1 MAKKPSNIKRY
12 TLSIEVDV
20 DILTEMYREAADLKP
35 DEPSPD
41 VLEMLE
47 SEAQWLLQSG
57 VIVKNLEEVKE

>member
-1 MAKKPSNIKRY
+1 MIQESSNTKRFNI
-12 TLSIEVDV
+12 TLEVDV
-20 DILTEMYREAADLKP
+20 DILTEMYRKAADLEL

-57 VIVKNLEEVKE
+57 VVVKNLEEVTE